1 MNLWIRLPSC
11 HLHCYVPKTNKRK
24 TSFKELIKFS
34 VTIMI
39 VDLFQY
45 FSFTCLIA

>member
-1 MNLWIRLPSC
+1 VDPLTILPFALLC
-11 HLHCYVPKTNKRK
+11 AKRK